1 MIPLDSIRGF
11 FPPELRA
18 PAFSRHVLKEYVE
31 CLALDWIARS
41 PWARRRSPRRPRR
54 RSKRALRAFGG
65 GFYTK
70 RPEPVTQIFVLRL
83 RGVRTATGT
92 PMS

>member
-11 FPPELRA
+11 FPPELRM

-41 PWARRRSPRRPRR
+41 PWARHLTSGSRP
-54 RSKRALRAFGG
+54 SAKSA
-65 GFYTK
+65 
-70 RPEPVTQIFVLRL
+70 
-83 RGVRTATGT
+83 
-92 PMS
+92 S